1 MSLEIWVWAA
11 CNWHDSSPWWSW
23 HLTSLDVKWFSMWGR
38 RLSLSWHFTSKHNMF
53 FFSHQASIWAFYK
66 KKHGREKVKTHN
78 THLLSVII
86 VIYVI
91 ITHLKQ
97 IFPTERMDL
106 KCFFSPVFN
115 TTDFVWWYILETVD
129 FLDDVSLQ
137 IPFNKRYHESG
148 GVALSREK
156 NHNIVN
162 CFSYVCSRAQSILA
176 LGRTTQ
182 SPAYLVINVHIY
194 LEKKRVL
201 ERLMLPISF

>member
-1 MSLEIWVWAA
+1 MALYIKTQHV
-11 CNWHDSSPWWSW
+11 
-23 HLTSLDVKWFSMWGR
+23 
-38 RLSLSWHFTSKHNMF
+38 F
-53 FFSHQASIWAFYK
+53 FFHTRLQSEPFIK

-148 GVALSREK
+148 GVALRREK